1 MARLR
6 TWHVIPLAVLAVAA
20 GLPAAAAAAAKT
32 YTITAATPGAYH
44 YLCPVPGH
52 AQKGMTGP
60 FTVSNTR

>member
-44 YLCPVPGH
+44 YLCPVPGARPERH
-52 AQKGMTGP
+52 DRAVHRQ
-60 FTVSNTR
+60 